1 MTIHTRAYSGKKY
14 RKRLE
19 FNVAERTLFRSVE
32 EQAQTKADGKRRW
45 YVAGAMLYCSTV
57 CIQLI
62 VTDQERR
69 YPGRTT
75 QQQGKVA
82 DDKVGFAL
90 DINNVS

>member
-1 MTIHTRAYSGKKY
+1 
-14 RKRLE
+14 
-19 FNVAERTLFRSVE
+19 
-32 EQAQTKADGKRRW
+32 
-45 YVAGAMLYCSTV
+45 MLYCSTV